1 MSIFHHICDYV
12 LKIQSIKVNERCFAN
27 FGLQHKVHHFDRD
40 MNTYKQK
47 TKDRF
52 TKLCTLTELK
62 LDYRSAKLNS
72 KPIHSD
78 YFEKLSN

>member
-1 MSIFHHICDYV
+1 MSIFHHICDYI

-47 TKDRF
+47 TEDRF
-52 TKLCTLTELK
+52 TKLCTLTELV
-62 LDYRSAKLNS
+62 APN
-72 KPIHSD
+72 
-78 YFEKLSN
+78 